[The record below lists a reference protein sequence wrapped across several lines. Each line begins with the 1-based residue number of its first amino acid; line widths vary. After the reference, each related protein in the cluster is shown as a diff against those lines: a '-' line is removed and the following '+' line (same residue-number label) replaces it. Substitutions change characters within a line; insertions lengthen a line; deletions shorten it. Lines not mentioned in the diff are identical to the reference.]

1 MSKLKSKFNK
11 IKEKIVNFNYKE
23 YANTN
28 RQFIA
33 FILSNLVNATLLR
46 FFTVHN
52 YFAIKPLLADL
63 AIILLFGSFVYL
75 FKAKKQ
81 FRYLMVISF
90 IFTLVCIINSLYYTY
105 YMSFASFSLIA
116 VSLSVVDE

>member
-75 FKAKKQ
+75 FFK
-81 FRYLMVISF
+81 M
-90 IFTLVCIINSLYYTY
+90 
-105 YMSFASFSLIA
+105 
-116 VSLSVVDE
+116 